1 MQQSISVWVINLK
14 KRPDRLENIGKKLN
28 ELGVLW
34 ERIDAIDGRICDDD
48 LLNLSKK
55 KGKIGNMSKS
65 TRGCTASHFKCWEA
79 ILSSKSDY
87 GIVLEDDVD
96 LSNDFKELISNTEW
110 IPRNAKLIKLEK
122 FAANRHSKLL
132 LGPKIS
138 STFNGT
144 RSLRK
149 MYSRHCGAGA
159 YLFSKEG
166 VKIALSWNKR
176 LTVPIDHHLF
186 NETVSQL
193 SSKLEPLIL
202 VPPVAWQSDEIGQ
215 GSDIDEDNYKA
226 ISKLKKI
233 PRSIKRGY
241 YEIRLWP
248 YQLFVLL
255 SCKAKIIKV
264 SKK

>member
-28 ELGVLW
+28 KLGVLW

-122 FAANRHSKLL
+122 FAKLL
-132 LGPKIS
+132 
-138 STFNGT
+138 
-144 RSLRK
+144 
-149 MYSRHCGAGA
+149 
-159 YLFSKEG
+159 
-166 VKIALSWNKR
+166 
-176 LTVPIDHHLF
+176 
-186 NETVSQL
+186 
-193 SSKLEPLIL
+193 
-202 VPPVAWQSDEIGQ
+202 
-215 GSDIDEDNYKA
+215 
-226 ISKLKKI
+226 KK
-233 PRSIKRGY
+233 
-241 YEIRLWP
+241 
-248 YQLFVLL
+248 
-255 SCKAKIIKV
+255 
-264 SKK
+264 